1 MQALKDV
8 LEGGSPTVAWSV
20 VQAAISEQQ
29 ERREIV
35 ARGDAVDAPS
45 SSPSPPRELGYHAG
59 QLQEDPPRILLDSAP
74 LWRQFFSATNEMIVT
89 KAGRRMF
96 PVLKLHVSRLE
107 MTAMYAVVLEF
118 RCTHQHRWRFLN
130 GNWQKGSTCEDNA
143 DLRHVF
149 VHFASVAPGS
159 QWMQEPVSF
168 AKLKLSNRENGTSK
182 IKLNSLHKYQ
192 PYIHVIKIASN
203 GKQQPL
209 EITTFTFPETQ
220 FIAVTAYQND
230 KARYINS
237 YIHGI
242 FHEEHRLLGEVQR

>member
-192 PYIHVIKIASN
+192 PYIHVIKI
-203 GKQQPL
+203 QQPL